1 MKEIRYWEA
10 EDGTKFEY
18 EDECQEYEEKQL
30 FIQMLDVIPCYSAMF
45 IRITGENV
53 EQESYDNDDICYILI
68 PDNAD
73 DSFFEALRNFDEAYF
88 EGQLPYNEAKSHNDL
103 LYWDEYSNIWRVW
116 SKDLANLEILA
127 NHFQLFGEGE

>member
-30 FIQMLDVIPCYSAMF
+30 FIQMLETIPCYDTLF
-45 IRITGENV
+45 VRVTGESV
-53 EQESYDNDDICYILI
+53 EQASYGIDDIHYILI

-73 DSFFEALRNFDEAYF
+73 DSFFEALRDFDSAYLD
-88 EGQLPYNEAKSHNDL
+88 GLLPYNEAKSHNDL
-103 LYWDEYSNIWRVW
+103 LYWDTYANSWRVW
-116 SKDLANLEILA
+116 SKDLAKLEILR

>member
-30 FIQMLDVIPCYSAMF
+30 FIEMLKVIPCYDTIF
-45 IRITGENV
+45 VRVTGED
-53 EQESYDNDDICYILI
+53 EQTSFDSDDICYILI

-73 DSFFEALRNFDEAYF
+73 DSFFETLRDFDSAYF
-88 EGQLPYNEAKSHNDL
+88 EGLLPYNEAKSHNDL
-103 LYWDEYSNIWRVW
+103 LYWDKYSNSWRVW
-116 SKDLANLEILA
+116 SKDHANLEILA

>member
-30 FIQMLDVIPCYSAMF
+30 FIEMLETIPCYDALF
-45 IRITGENV
+45 VRVTGENV
-53 EQESYDNDDICYILI
+53 EQALYDNDDIYYILI

-73 DSFFEALRNFDEAYF
+73 DNFFEALRYFDSEYF
-88 EGQLPYNEAKSHNDL
+88 EEQLPCNEAKSHNDL
-103 LYWDEYSNIWRVW
+103 LYWDEYSNTWRVW
-116 SKDLANLEILA
+116 SKDLANLETLK

>member
-10 EDGTKFEY
+10 EDGTRFEY

-30 FIQMLDVIPCYSAMF
+30 FVEMLKVIPCYDAGFARVIGDDDRPTIYNS
-45 IRITGENV
+45 
-53 EQESYDNDDICYILI
+53 NDISYILI

-73 DSFFEALRNFDEAYF
+73 DSFFETLHDFDEAYY
-88 EGQLPYNEAKSHNDL
+88 EGQLPYSEAKSHNDL
-103 LYWDEYSNIWRVW
+103 LYWDEYSNSWRVW
-116 SKDLANLEILA
+116 SKDLANLEILK